1 MMCELDPYKSLGTSI
16 KQTPHDL
23 KTTGLIGK
31 HSGLV
36 DSVWESLISMMCELE
51 SSKSLGIGKN
61 PGEVQPV
68 IPNYFTKCK
77 AEPQMT

>member
-1 MMCELDPYKSLGTSI
+1 MTTLTGTGI

-61 PGEVQPV
+61 PGEVQSV
-68 IPNYFTKCK
+68 IPTILQSVKQN
-77 AEPQMT
+77 PR